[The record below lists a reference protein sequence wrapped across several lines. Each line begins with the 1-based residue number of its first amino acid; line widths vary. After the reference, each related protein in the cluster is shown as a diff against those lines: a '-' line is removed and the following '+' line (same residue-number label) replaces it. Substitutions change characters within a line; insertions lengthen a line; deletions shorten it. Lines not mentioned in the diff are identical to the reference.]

1 MKKKKEKKNKKRR
14 GNPETIPTV
23 LITSFHRS
31 NPLSLSL
38 SLSFGLFFFF
48 IFYFLLSPCIPCP
61 SLLSLGI
68 MEEKER
74 KVTPPYKKEKKP
86 RPCYMFIYTYIVHT

>member
-1 MKKKKEKKNKKRR
+1 MKKKKENKKEKKKRKS
-14 GNPETIPTV
+14 GNNPDGIDYFFPPEQP
-23 LITSFHRS
+23 S
-31 NPLSLSL
+31 LSLSL
-38 SLSFGLFFFF
+38 SLLASFFF